1 MSFAHPALL
10 LLLVLVPGLGGAAI
24 MVARLRRKRWK
35 AFVADRL
42 RGALLRRSPSF
53 SRWLSLAFLL
63 VAMALMIVAIAGPRG
78 DAGTSAEKVLGRNV
92 LFALDLSRS
101 MRVADVKPDRLAQ
114 AKVLI
119 YEMMDAMPNDRM
131 GLIGFGG
138 TPYLFAPLTID
149 HNAVHETVEQLDET
163 WIPNGGSD
171 IIAALKLSIA
181 TLKKT
186 GFRNNA
192 LVLISDG
199 EKHDGSLDDVLAEAA
214 RSGVYIFTVGVGT
227 EDGDFVPHE
236 GFPGGK
242 FRDKA
247 GNPVISHLHPE
258 ILRTIAEKT
267 KGRFALAS
275 SGIDIP
281 ALARS
286 AMSDLDQFE
295 LQGREKKVVVEFYQ
309 WLLGP
314 AVLALLI
321 SILAATRWRVL
332 AARAAIAAAVAGSV
346 PAAGAATPN
355 AARAA
360 LAEGRHAEARSSFE
374 QLAQEAKKPEDAAR
388 FHLGEAS
395 AAYQEMDF
403 RKARAAYSGALLS
416 TDPAVERNA
425 HDGLGTALF
434 HLGWESLS
442 QGEPYPEVPPADMTS
457 FDAKVIEALHQWMQS
472 EPPESGESTSFA
484 AFDSLLVNWVDAIHH
499 FDSSLKLDP
508 SDQDARQNRTLV
520 VKYLDRLKELLK
532 QETDAAQQSLPQ
544 ESPKKPPGKGG
555 DEPKG
560 NDGQPKKKDQGKGGE
575 GDKKPKKPPG
585 KGQSEEPKDEGE
597 NGDKKDSK
605 NPKDQDG
612 DGDKKS
618 PKPPKEKP
626 GETPRERALRILGD
640 NQDIQKGPLAAGRH
654 EFMRPEKDW

>member
-1 MSFAHPALL
+1 MSFAHPTLL
-10 LLLVLVPGLGGAAI
+10 LLLVLVPGLGGVAI
-24 MVARLRRKRWK
+24 IVARLRRKRWQ

-42 RGALLRRSPSF
+42 RGALLQRSPSF
-53 SRWLSLAFLL
+53 PRWLSLAFLL
-63 VAMALMIVAIAGPRG
+63 IAMALMIIAMAGPRG
-78 DAGTSAEKVLGRNV
+78 DAGTSAEKVMGRNV

-119 YEMMDAMPNDRM
+119 YEMMDVMPNDRM

-149 HNAVHETVEQLDET
+149 HAAVHETVEQLDET

-171 IIAALKLSIA
+171 IVAALKLSIA

-236 GFPGGK
+236 GFPEGK

-247 GNPVISHLHPE
+247 GSPIISRLHPE

-267 KGRFALAS
+267 KGRFALAG
-275 SGIDIP
+275 SGVDVP

-286 AMSDLDQFE
+286 AMTDLDQFE

-321 SILAATRWRVL
+321 SILAATRWRAL

-355 AARAA
+355 TARAA
-360 LAEGRHAEARSSFE
+360 LEEGRHDEARSGFE
-374 QLAQEAKKPEDAAR
+374 QLALEAKKPEDAAR
-388 FHLGEAS
+388 FRLGEAS
-395 AAYQEMDF
+395 AAYLEKNF
-403 RKARAAYSGALLS
+403 LKAREAYSGALLS
-416 TDPAVERNA
+416 EDPAVERNA

-434 HLGWESLS
+434 HLGWESLN

-457 FDAKVIEALHQWMQS
+457 FDATVIAALHQWMQS
-472 EPPESGESTSFA
+472 EPPESGESESYA

-499 FDSSLKLDP
+499 FDSSLRLDP
-508 SDQDARQNRTLV
+508 ADADARQNRMLV

-544 ESPKKPPGKGG
+544 EPQKKPPGKDG
-555 DEPKG
+555 DEPKDG
-560 NDGQPKKKDQGKGGE
+560 EGQPKKKDQGKGGD
-575 GDKKPKKPPG
+575 GDKKPPG
-585 KGQSEEPKDEGE
+585 KGKGEEPKDEGE
-597 NGDKKDSK
+597 NGDKKDPK

-626 GETPRERALRILGD
+626 GETPRQRALRILGD
-640 NQDIQKGPLAAGRH
+640 NQDIQKGPLSPGRH